1 MSEDRSVHLGRPAA
15 ISCGALFLAGALLL
29 LWGAMLHAPTEKVM
43 GDVQRIFYFHVP
55 SAANAMLAFV
65 LSGVAGLAY
74 LATRRSG
81 WDEIGRAAVETGTL
95 WATIVLI
102 TGPIWARSAW
112 GTWWTW
118 EPRLTT
124 SLITWLIFLG
134 AMLVRKVSHNA
145 EQAARLASVIA
156 IVGVLNLP
164 VVYLS
169 VHWWRGNHPVI
180 FKRGAEGALAP
191 EMWTAFVAG
200 MAGVTLM
207 HAALLYAAWRTAQLE
222 DAVSARE
229 RLMEHEES
237 ER

>member
-1 MSEDRSVHLGRPAA
+1 VNGRTAG
-15 ISCGALFLAGALLL
+15 ILCGLILVTGAVLV
-29 LWGAMLHAPTEKVM
+29 LWGAMLHAPTERVM
-43 GDVQRIFYFHVP
+43 GNVQRIFYFHVP
-55 SAANAMLAFV
+55 SAMNAALAFV
-65 LSGVAGLAY
+65 LAAVAGILY
-74 LATRRSG
+74 LTTRNSR

-95 WATIVLI
+95 FATIVLI

-134 AMLVRKVSHNA
+134 ALLVRKVSHNA

-180 FKRGAEGALAP
+180 FKAGGESALTP
-191 EMWTAFVAG
+191 EMKTAFFAG
-200 MAGVTLM
+200 MIGVTLI
-207 HAALLYAAWRTAQLE
+207 HLALFYPTWQASRLE
-222 DAVSARE
+222 DDVAARE
-229 RLMEHEES
+229 RLLEQEEA
-237 ER
+237 RR